1 VFRANR
7 DAPSK
12 VPCQQNRYKLM
23 RCALSWPERGS
34 QTSLTEIVM
43 MSRRSLLSH
52 VLGPVA
58 LTGGLLAAERASAR
72 TEAPDFVGIDGWLNT
87 DAPLT
92 MAGLCGKVALVEFG
106 TYTCINWRRTLPYV
120 NRWHADYGAQGLQV
134 ICIHTPE
141 FGFERNRP
149 NVEIAIRELGVT
161 YPIAQDNE
169 FRTWRAWNNQA
180 WPSFYLVDGTGQVRL
195 VREGEGNSQEIEGAI
210 RSLLGLARA
219 GSSDHPADDADL
231 SGVGTPEIY
240 FGSAHPT
247 PQDRAQ
253 SPRQGEA
260 AYAFAG
266 RRGPKLNEYQLDGR
280 WMREEEALVLR
291 SSRGTVRV
299 RFSAAKLHLIAG
311 ASPPVPV
318 RVSIDGGGERTIEVG
333 MTTLYTLLD
342 GDGYG
347 EHRLELE
354 CAAPGLSLFSATFG

>member
-1 VFRANR
+1 
-7 DAPSK
+7 
-12 VPCQQNRYKLM
+12 
-23 RCALSWPERGS
+23 
-34 QTSLTEIVM
+34 M

-92 MAGLCGKVALVEFG
+92 MAGLRGKVALVEFG

-149 NVEIAIRELGVT
+149 NVAIAIRELGVT

-231 SGVGTPEIY
+231 SRVGTPEIY